1 MDNCSG
7 LNAEGVPNFFVCQV
21 TASKASSKPLPST
34 SLSEDGG
41 VDLVSLATPL
51 SYPRPHHPKTHSLI
65 TTVCLGGH
73 EH

>member
-7 LNAEGVPNFFVCQV
+7 LSEEGVPNFLMHQV
-21 TASKASSKPLPST
+21 IASQACSQLLPSS

-41 VDLVSLATPL
+41 VDLMSLATPL
-51 SYPRPHHPKTHSLI
+51 SYPRPHHPKTHSL
-65 TTVCLGGH
+65 TTVCLGDR